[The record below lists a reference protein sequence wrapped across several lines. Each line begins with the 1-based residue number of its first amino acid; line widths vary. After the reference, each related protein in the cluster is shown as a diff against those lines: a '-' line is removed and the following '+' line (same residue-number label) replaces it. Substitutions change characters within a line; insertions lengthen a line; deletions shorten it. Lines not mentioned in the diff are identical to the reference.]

1 MRYKTII
8 STVFAIIL
16 SQGTNAQ
23 TDSTE
28 YMRGYAD
35 GIAAARLEGIMTV
48 PAPEPL
54 KTITNARMIG
64 VGSTN
69 ILDTYISPE
78 KYTGTELRYI
88 SHTIRERK
96 GKRIS
101 REIIHQGYF
110 SLSNNRADTGDAMA
124 GMYIFGYGAHY
135 NWQLLGSNL
144 NIRAGGMA
152 EVNAGFLYNTRNGNN
167 PAQARLSL
175 NISPSA
181 AATYKLKAW
190 NHIMAISYEVSAPL
204 AGVMFS
210 PNYGQAYYEIFSR
223 GDYDHNVVPTT
234 FINTPSLKQMLTL
247 DFYIRR
253 TAIRLGY
260 LCDIQ
265 QAKVNNLKY
274 HNYSNMLLI
283 GLVRHFNIIKSAP

>member
-1 MRYKTII
+1 MKHKTII
-8 STVFAIIL
+8 STALAVIL
-16 SQGTNAQ
+16 SQGASAQ
-23 TDSTE
+23 ADSTE

-35 GIAAARLEGIMTV
+35 GIAAARLEGIQVT
-48 PAPEPL
+48 PEPF
-54 KTITNARMIG
+54 KIITNARMIG
-64 VGSTN
+64 IGSAN

-88 SHTIRERK
+88 SHTIRERN
-96 GKRIS
+96 GKSLS
-101 REIIHQGYF
+101 REIMHQGYL
-110 SLSNNRADTGDAMA
+110 SLGNNRADTGDDIA
-124 GMYIFGYGAHY
+124 GMYTFGYGIHY
-135 NWQLLGSNL
+135 NWRFLGNSL
-144 NIRAGGMA
+144 IVRAGSIA
-152 EVNAGFLYNTRNGNN
+152 EVSAGFLYNTRNGNN

-181 AATYKLKAW
+181 SATYRFRTLSHQASL
-190 NHIMAISYEVSAPL
+190 SYEVWAPL

-210 PNYGQAYYEIFSR
+210 PNYGQSYYEIFTR

-234 FINTPSLKQMLTL
+234 FVSAPSLRQMLTL
-247 DFYIRR
+247 DFYINK

-274 HNYSNMLLI
+274 HNYSNMFLI
-283 GLVRHFNIIKSAP
+283 GFVRHFNIIKSAP